1 MRLVGIEAGRK
12 QEAAAIVGG
21 MRVAWVR
28 VAVVE
33 TDSGQVSNF
42 WRRCWVEVTDG
53 NLVMKNNDNF
63 KFSV

>member
-1 MRLVGIEAGRK
+1 MVGIEAGRK

-33 TDSGQVSNF
+33 TDSGQVPDF